1 MDIQVGE
8 KEMWITQGHHQLFRQ
23 VLINSHKS
31 PQSESV
37 QMCAVA
43 FFSLA
48 SLFYHSQSQ
57 LVTSHMTKGS
67 SSLKQVGH

>member
-8 KEMWITQGHHQLFRQ
+8 KEMWITQGHHQVFRQ
-23 VLINSHKS
+23 ILINSHKS

-43 FFSLA
+43 FLLWPLCFIT
-48 SLFYHSQSQ
+48 
-57 LVTSHMTKGS
+57 VT
-67 SSLKQVGH
+67 VGHLSHD

>member
-8 KEMWITQGHHQLFRQ
+8 KEMWITKGHHQLFRQ
-23 VLINSHKS
+23 ILINSHKS

-43 FFSLA
+43 GLH
-48 SLFYHSQSQ
+48 LFGLSVLSQS
-57 LVTSHMTKGS
+57 LSFSHD
-67 SSLKQVGH
+67 